1 MYMPVDRDLGIWLWD
16 TDTVMDMGYEELKH
30 VMDTCLEQNM
40 VPALSCG
47 MTKELIPGIREKF
60 GNDWMANVGGAIHTH
75 PEGIEKAVKELREVI
90 DNG

>member
-1 MYMPVDRDLGIWLWD
+1 
-16 TDTVMDMGYEELKH
+16 MG
-30 VMDTCLEQNM
+30 
-40 VPALSCG
+40 PALSCG